1 MPLARIASNKQLF
14 PVELTTPG
22 NLGLN
27 SEQASSILP
36 AGWATDALNGIIDTD
51 ARLAAR
57 EGLTTVSG
65 GVYANLALNLSGT
78 GTVGPYI
85 AGQGT
90 QVVVTAVTNVPATT
104 LVVGMTVHATGGVT
118 YRGVV
123 SSIVGAVIT
132 YFIPENVASGIA
144 TGPLLI
150 DQPATS
156 LFEGN
161 FGTAGYQLLASYFQ
175 GIVQVQPSG
184 AYGGNIIGTAPIV
197 AGRWFFQNFNNK
209 VIGFKNGQTPIVYTG
224 TGSFA
229 PIVASG
235 GTVPTGG
242 IGCAAFG
249 RVWTVQN
256 DLQTIQYS
264 GLLDETDWGS
274 SDSGVID
281 MHTVWSNGTDT
292 VQAIFAFNSSLVV
305 CGLKHIVFYTDGRG
319 SLLGMDPTQAYVYDI
334 ITGTGCVSQFSVQ
347 PMGQSDVLFLSPV
360 GVQSLARLVTN
371 DNNPL
376 ATVTKYNR
384 SLILEQL
391 QNEVPI
397 NISSCF
403 DPLQGFYLLSFP
415 VTGVVWCLDT
425 RRPFVDQDNEQVYR
439 TTYWD
444 MTATA
449 LATTHT
455 PTTYIARTANQVAI
469 YGGGTALDELDNI
482 TFNWLSPW
490 LQLDPQI
497 SERLKL
503 LKRYNA
509 MVVNSGLQTVTFNWN
524 TDFGIGEGSA
534 SVVITGVGGS
544 SMYGL
549 GQYGVDDYG
558 GATNLAV
565 GQYPAHARG
574 QYYQLGLNA
583 VLTGAFAIQQV
594 QAAFKI
600 GRIA

>member
-1 MPLARIASNKQLF
+1 
-14 PVELTTPG
+14 
-22 NLGLN
+22 
-27 SEQASSILP
+27 
-36 AGWATDALNGIIDTD
+36 
-51 ARLAAR
+51 
-57 EGLTTVSG
+57 
-65 GVYANLALNLSGT
+65 
-78 GTVGPYI
+78 
-85 AGQGT
+85 
-90 QVVVTAVTNVPATT
+90 
-104 LVVGMTVHATGGVT
+104 
-118 YRGVV
+118 
-123 SSIVGAVIT
+123 
-132 YFIPENVASGIA
+132 
-144 TGPLLI
+144 
-150 DQPATS
+150 
-156 LFEGN
+156 
-161 FGTAGYQLLASYFQ
+161 
-175 GIVQVQPSG
+175 
-184 AYGGNIIGTAPIV
+184 
-197 AGRWFFQNFNNK
+197 
-209 VIGFKNGQTPIVYTG
+209 
-224 TGSFA
+224 
-229 PIVASG
+229 
-235 GTVPTGG
+235 
-242 IGCAAFG
+242 
-249 RVWTVQN
+249 
-256 DLQTIQYS
+256 
-264 GLLDETDWGS
+264 
-274 SDSGVID
+274 
-281 MHTVWSNGTDT
+281 
-292 VQAIFAFNSSLVV
+292 
-305 CGLKHIVFYTDGRG
+305 
-319 SLLGMDPTQAYVYDI
+319 
-334 ITGTGCVSQFSVQ
+334 
-347 PMGQSDVLFLSPV
+347 
-360 GVQSLARLVTN
+360 
-371 DNNPL
+371 
-376 ATVTKYNR
+376 
-384 SLILEQL
+384 LILEQL